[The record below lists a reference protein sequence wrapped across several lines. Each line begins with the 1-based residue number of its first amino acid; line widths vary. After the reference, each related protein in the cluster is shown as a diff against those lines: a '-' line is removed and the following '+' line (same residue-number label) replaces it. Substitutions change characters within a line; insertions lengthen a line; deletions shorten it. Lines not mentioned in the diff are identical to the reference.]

1 MYCKIVLF
9 VCFFARGIR
18 ADEIGNT
25 SEALEVKGEAK
36 HDGTISF
43 MGNYG
48 RSSRKEDNTTIE
60 KEWQIALA
68 GDPEETLFV
77 AGLPDNSDECF
88 SRFTNVIVVD
98 ADPYTHSNG
107 TSLPECKQQCI
118 KQQQQFEAC
127 ASFVYDNA
135 KQECDIFTQRGD
147 VAPSWLR
154 DFQSRDYFEPN
165 FGVGCNIQHRLQ
177 TMTSTFRRD
186 SQKQTPFFVFEFN
199 VDDKSVTKNIY
210 FEHLAPQSATT
221 EAVRGC
227 TKCENGKVTRFTR
240 IEGYELFESNDEII
254 EGATAEECI
263 EQCDADKI
271 GESPL
276 ACRSFEFIQAFLPY
290 MQGACAFSSEQAFP
304 VGNGRLKR
312 NKDAEYYEKL
322 CVDERLA
329 RNCDKVFDRFPQMV
343 LVAYAETVTDAPNFE
358 TCIERCI
365 NSFDVYGYNCTSGM
379 YYFEEK
385 QLNCILNAES
395 RWTKEALFA
404 DEFEEV
410 VDYFEISCGARRK
423 TGRD

>member
-25 SEALEVKGEAK
+25 SEALEGEEERDGSISFMGNYGRSSKKEGNRVIENEWTEEIGNPSEAIEEMGEAK

-48 RSSRKEDNTTIE
+48 RSSRKEDNIVIE

-98 ADPYTHSNG
+98 TDPYKHSNG

-118 KQQQQFEAC
+118 KLQQQFEAC

-135 KQECDIFTQRGD
+135 NQECDIFTQRGD

-154 DFQSRDYFEPN
+154 DFQS
-165 FGVGCNIQHRLQ
+165 
-177 TMTSTFRRD
+177 
-186 SQKQTPFFVFEFN
+186 QTPFILLEFN

-240 IEGYELFESNDEII
+240 IKGYELFESNDEII

-263 EQCDADKI
+263 EQCDGDKI

-312 NKDAEYYEKL
+312 KMDAEYYEKL

-365 NSFDVYGYNCTSGM
+365 DSFDVYGYNCTSGM

-395 RWTKEALFA
+395 RWTKGL
-404 DEFEEV
+404 
-410 VDYFEISCGARRK
+410 RK
-423 TGRD
+423 CIR